1 MSIFEQ
7 SGIRGKTFLDRCI
20 TLPKYIITFYIE
32 DKDSADRMLNEILDY
47 YKQVSYDYEIETVD
61 REKIA
66 IMFFNG
72 SVINLIYKDNM
83 ISDICSQVMF
93 VDSRIRETYIREIIK
108 PTIDQYVL
116 GEGSA
121 MLNPKPIYLNFIS
134 QEE

>member
-66 IMFFNG
+66 IMFFQWECN
-72 SVINLIYKDNM
+72 
-83 ISDICSQVMF
+83 
-93 VDSRIRETYIREIIK
+93 
-108 PTIDQYVL
+108 
-116 GEGSA
+116 
-121 MLNPKPIYLNFIS
+121 
-134 QEE
+134 